1 MSTCNS
7 NCTNC
12 TNCTNCNT
20 VVVDDCTPPTSV
32 SLPSC
37 APQYCDDG
45 CKEFLQAKCIIF
57 SDGES
62 LETKFNQLLTFMQC
76 ICEDNPQCN
85 NAGTGSGT
93 QICV

>member
-1 MSTCNS
+1 MANCNS
-7 NCTNC
+7 NCTSPC
-12 TNCTNCNT
+12 SNCNP
-20 VVVDDCTPPTSV
+20 VIVPQCDDPTKV
-32 SLPSC
+32 NIASC
-37 APQYCDDG
+37 APTYCEDG
-45 CKEFLQAKCIIF
+45 CKEFLQANCIIF

-85 NAGTGSGT
+85 TAGTGSGT